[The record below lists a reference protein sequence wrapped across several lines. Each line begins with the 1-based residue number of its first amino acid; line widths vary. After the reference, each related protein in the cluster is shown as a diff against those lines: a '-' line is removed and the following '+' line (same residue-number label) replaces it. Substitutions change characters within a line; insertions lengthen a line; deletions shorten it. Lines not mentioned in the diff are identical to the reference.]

1 MNIIIVGAGE
11 IGRHLAIELSRQE
24 HTVSVIE
31 SDALK
36 ASELQSEIEGKV
48 VVGDGSSVNT
58 LAEANIGDCELF
70 LALASENSVSYT
82 HLTLPTSYAV

>member
-36 ASELQSEIEGKV
+36 ASELQSEIEGRV
-48 VVGDGSSVNT
+48 VVGDGSGSNSGCGCGSYSFWSVT
-58 LAEANIGDCELF
+58 IKIYF
-70 LALASENSVSYT
+70 
-82 HLTLPTSYAV
+82 